1 MSKLPEGA
9 RSLLVRAAT
18 GLCFVA
24 VMLGGLHLSWRAGW
38 DLGVGILLTVVGV
51 LAAWEYMGLTR
62 FLGETS
68 VPAFPLLFSVP
79 AYIFSLPFF
88 GGRYAPVVGLVAVL
102 LLIAMA
108 IPRPDPKSGLW
119 AGLLGALGFL
129 YIPWPLGLL
138 FRIYLSGARLAPYVL
153 IVVWAYDTG
162 AFCTGR
168 WLGRHRFLPEIS
180 PNKTWEGVIGGLIV
194 SAVVAYLLLRLS
206 VPIDPW
212 HAVPLGLLVGAG
224 TQLGDLFESLLKRAA
239 GVKDAG
245 WLLPGHGGILDRI
258 DGLLFALPIYWVYLL
273 SVGLV

>member
-1 MSKLPEGA
+1 
-9 RSLLVRAAT
+9 
-18 GLCFVA
+18 
-24 VMLGGLHLSWRAGW
+24 
-38 DLGVGILLTVVGV
+38 VGILCTAVGI
-51 LAAWEYMGLTR
+51 LAAWEYVGLTR

-68 VPAFPLLFSVP
+68 VPAFPLLFFVP
-79 AYIFSLPFF
+79 AYIFSLVFW

-108 IPRPDPKSGLW
+108 LPRSHPKSGLW
-119 AGLLGALGFL
+119 ASVLGVLGFL

-138 FRIYLSGARLAPYVL
+138 LRIYLSGARLAPYVL

-162 AFCTGR
+162 AFCAGR
-168 WLGRHRFLPEIS
+168 LLGRHRLLPEVS
-180 PNKTWEGVIGGLIV
+180 PSKTWEGAIGGLMV
-194 SAVVAYLLLRLS
+194 SVVVAYLLLGLS

-258 DGLLFALPIYWVYLL
+258 DGLLFALPIYWLYLRGL
-273 SVGLV
+273 GLV